1 MEKFKGTKNWRIRTL
16 SDGMFF
22 IEGDL
27 PNPGDHHPRTEV
39 MCEDFGDHNGY
50 TREMRMADA
59 QLISKAP
66 EMYDI
71 LFRLSVYEH
80 VDFEEIQK
88 LVKQATEV

>member
-1 MEKFKGTKNWRIRTL
+1 MENEKFTPGPWVVERNTGRGSWIGNDNQWSAL
-16 SDGMFF
+16 SCGATD
-22 IEGDL
+22 EEAQA
-27 PNPGDHHPRTEV
+27 N
-39 MCEDFGDHNGY
+39 
-50 TREMRMADA
+50 A